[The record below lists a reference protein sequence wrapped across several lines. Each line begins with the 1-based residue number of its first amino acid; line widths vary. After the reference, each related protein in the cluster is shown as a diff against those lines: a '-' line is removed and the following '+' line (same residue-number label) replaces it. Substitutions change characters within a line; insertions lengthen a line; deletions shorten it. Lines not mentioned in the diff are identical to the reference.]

1 MKKSNLTTGIN
12 TLRAISPEK
21 MAMITDCGRLVR
33 NLAERRLQLVVTNR
47 DTFDT
52 GGRWHCRKKE
62 GGDKHG

>member
-52 GGRWHCRKKE
+52 GGALALSQKR
-62 GGDKHG
+62 GGR